1 MIVGI
6 LVKWLLHYAGDN
18 QWFPMPMPGG
28 LNQVTVHPSDELEG
42 DLFGAHRFTL
52 AMIGTTAEA
61 FVGHRNH
68 HAERPLVALGLTLRQ
83 RVEVGN
89 FG

>member
-18 QWFPMPMPGG
+18 QWLPMPMPGG
-28 LNQVTVHPSDELEG
+28 FNQVTVHPSDELEG

-52 AMIGTTAEA
+52 AMIGTAAEA
-61 FVGHRNH
+61 FVGHGDH
-68 HAERPLVALGLTLRQ
+68 HAESSLIALRLTLRQ
-83 RVEVGN
+83 RIQVGN
-89 FG
+89 FC